1 MTNDEIQK
9 FREQE
14 RASMIRGYANGYT
27 AHWIDMHP
35 HGKTYRT
42 FDNASG
48 LVALPDEQIMLL
60 HRDGPVVMFLKTFD
74 DLDRIEKEMH
84 LVRTV
89 DCPNAQLPPL
99 NRRRS
104 EG

>member
-35 HGKTYRT
+35 HGKVYR
-42 FDNASG
+42 DVNNG
-48 LVALPDEQIMLL
+48 LGYVAFPEEQIVLL
-60 HRDGPVVMFLKTFD
+60 HRDGPVVMFLETTG
-74 DLDRIEKEMH
+74 DLDRIEKEMR

-89 DCPNAQLPPL
+89 DYPNAQLPPL
-99 NRRRS
+99 NRQ
-104 EG
+104 EE

>member
-14 RASMIRGYANGYT
+14 RASMIRGCANGYT

-42 FDNASG
+42 LDNASG
-48 LVALPDEQIMLL
+48 LVALPEEQIMLL
-60 HRDGPVVMFLKTFD
+60 HRDGPVVMFLETTG

-89 DCPNAQLPPL
+89 DYPYAQLPPL

-104 EG
+104 ER

>member
-1 MTNDEIQK
+1 MENDEIK
-9 FREQE
+9 MFKEQE

-42 FDNASG
+42 LDNASG

-60 HRDGPVVMFLKTFD
+60 HRDGTIVMLLKTLD
-74 DLDRIEKEMH
+74 DLDRIEKEMR

-89 DCPNAQLPPL
+89 DYPNAQLPPL
-99 NRRRS
+99 NRQ
-104 EG
+104 EE

>member
-42 FDNASG
+42 LDNASG

-60 HRDGPVVMFLKTFD
+60 HRDGPIVMFLETTG

-84 LVRTV
+84 LQRTV
-89 DCPNAQLPPL
+89 EYPNMQLPPL

-104 EG
+104 ER

>member
-42 FDNASG
+42 LDNASG

-60 HRDGPVVMFLKTFD
+60 HRDGPIVMFLETLN
-74 DLDRIEKEMH
+74 DLDRIEKEMR

-89 DCPNAQLPPL
+89 DYPNAQLPPL
-99 NRRRS
+99 NRRKS
-104 EG
+104 ER